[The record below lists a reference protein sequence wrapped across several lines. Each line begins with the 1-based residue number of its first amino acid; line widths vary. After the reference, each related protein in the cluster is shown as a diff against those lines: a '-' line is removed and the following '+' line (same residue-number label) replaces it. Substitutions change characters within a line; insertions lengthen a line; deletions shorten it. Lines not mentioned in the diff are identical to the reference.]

1 MSGSLTFAVI
11 AAYNEAGAIGPV
23 IAELRPAVD
32 RVVVVDDGSADD
44 TGGVARAHGAE
55 VLIHR
60 INLGQGA
67 ALQTGILYALREGA
81 DFIVTFDADGQHM
94 PHDVPRLLE
103 ALIAADADIAMGSRF
118 LGTTEAM
125 PWLRRIVLKAAV
137 VFTRLTTGVRVSDAH
152 NGLRLLTRRA
162 ALAIEIRQ
170 NRMAHASEIIEQ
182 VGRHNLRYV
191 EVPVHI
197 RYTDYSL
204 AKGQRLTGAFDILLD
219 LMNGRLFR

>member
-1 MSGSLTFAVI
+1 MSGSRTFAVV
-11 AAYNEAGAIGPV
+11 AAYNESGAIGPV
-23 IAELRPAVD
+23 ISELRPAVD
-32 RVVVVDDGSADD
+32 RVIVVDDGSADD
-44 TGGVARAHGAE
+44 TADVAHGHGAE

-60 INLGQGA
+60 VNLGQGA

-81 DFIVTFDADGQHM
+81 DFILTFDADGQHM
-94 PHDVPRLLE
+94 PDDIPRLRE
-103 ALIAADADIAMGSRF
+103 ALTVGDADIAMGSRF

-125 PWLRRIVLKAAV
+125 PWLRRMVLKAAV
-137 VFTRLTTGVRVSDAH
+137 LFTRLTTGMRVSDAH

-182 VGRHNLRYV
+182 VGRHKLRYV

-219 LMNGRLFR
+219 LMNGRMLR